1 MRRTIKRGS
10 ALLLT
15 VLLGLSLTACTENEG
30 NAESAK
36 GASSSSSY
44 PEKQITLIAPSG
56 AGGGIDGT
64 ARLFTRMIEETELV
78 DQPIVVENKP
88 GGGQSLG
95 LAEFITNDQSN
106 EHKLLLP
113 STPIVIN
120 HLRKEGNSPHSFRDM
135 TPLAQLVVDYNVIAV
150 PVDSK
155 YTDLKQIFAD
165 LKADPSSL
173 TIAGGGSP
181 GSIDHVALMM
191 PALRAG
197 LDVKKMKYVPYDG
210 GSDSIVATMGGNA
223 DVLLSDVSTL
233 SEYIKAGKLRAVAIA
248 APERLE
254 GLYADVPTYRE
265 QGYDVEVTLWRGI
278 FGPKNMSQEAID
290 YWEEKIKALAESD
303 EWKTELDEKGYVN
316 AYKNGKDFEEYL
328 VKQEEQMKEVL
339 TQLDMAK

>member
-10 ALLLT
+10 AFLLT
-15 VLLGLSLTACTENEG
+15 VLLGLSLTACSENERDADAG
-30 NAESAK
+30 SVK
-36 GASSSSSY
+36 GASSSF

-78 DQPIVVENKP
+78 DQPIIVENKP

-95 LAEFITNDQSN
+95 LAEFITNDQNN

-155 YTDLKQIFAD
+155 YTDLKQIFAE

-197 LDVKKMKYVPYDG
+197 LDVKKLKYVPYDG

-254 GLYADVPTYRE
+254 GLYGDVPTYRE

-290 YWEEKIKALAESD
+290 YWEGKIKALSESN
-303 EWKTELDEKGYVN
+303 EWKTELDAKGYVN
-316 AYKNGKDFEEYL
+316 EYKNGKDFEEYL
-328 VKQEEQMKEVL
+328 VKQEEQMKDVL